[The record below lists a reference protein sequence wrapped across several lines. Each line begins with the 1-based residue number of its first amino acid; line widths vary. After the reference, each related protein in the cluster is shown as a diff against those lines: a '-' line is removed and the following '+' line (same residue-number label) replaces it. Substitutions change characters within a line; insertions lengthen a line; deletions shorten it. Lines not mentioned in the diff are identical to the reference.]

1 MTDPHPILAAAIG
14 EPQDDDCWDFPGE
27 TVVGH
32 GDLMYTNI
40 HKPQALWNGVIRS
53 LRKRF
58 LTEPSINQKDT
69 CMTEQYK
76 PLPDTGYQS
85 PFCEPDVLNTNDRI
99 YPRKSL
105 VALLEKFPSDN
116 FRGTPAVRYPFMRR
130 LAVLFKI
137 AFLQTSLDQKALSL
151 NTRQTG
157 KPRITHHS
165 LTGICNLMHQL
176 HYELRELQYQNPN
189 PIDLTRY
196 LKLLTGKDV
205 WEKPSVGA
213 WASEFTELYFHRHQ
227 AGVGKS
233 MFYNMLPKIKLHLAG
248 IHATFGGRP
257 WIYESN
263 CRGPAGFWPATIEYG
278 MAHNGPAITAQ
289 LNRERLVKP
298 KKGKA

>member
-76 PLPDTGYQS
+76 PSPDTGYQNL
-85 PFCEPDVLNTNDRI
+85 FCEPDVLNTNDRI

-157 KPRITHHS
+157 KPRITQHS
-165 LTGICNLMHQL
+165 LTSICNLMHQL

-196 LKLLTGKDV
+196 ARLLKWEAVKT
-205 WEKPSVGA
+205 EKPEWLTSLDAIESRTKYSRPFDEDVAHMYLNPIMPIHRQIQAMELLPDLFVPTNPKFGKA
-213 WASEFTELYFHRHQ
+213 LTE
-227 AGVGKS
+227 
-233 MFYNMLPKIKLHLAG
+233 
-248 IHATFGGRP
+248 
-257 WIYESN
+257 
-263 CRGPAGFWPATIEYG
+263 
-278 MAHNGPAITAQ
+278 Q
-289 LNRERLVKP
+289 LNREALIAPRKRR
-298 KKGKA
+298 G